1 MYKCKKIGNH
11 KQWYEFVE
19 TFSRMKIET
28 KSDVIIES
36 IIAVILLLLLYGIPT
51 FIVTDFIFESA
62 VMLKVNTDWV
72 GIERTFNVLCKKIKE
87 NTINKYSLYKDK
99 YVKKEIKK
107 VFINFICILV
117 VILLISLI

>member
-1 MYKCKKIGNH
+1 MYKCNKIGNH